1 MLPIPIVAQVEYF
14 KCHDDDT
21 LEYTVTLSVARAP
34 ASMTA
39 GIVTEDPRQ
48 RHEVA
53 EVWNDGLGIGAHLA
67 QRLLIQM
74 FRTLRGIMWEY
85 DGAGVQWSKPD
96 IQPWLALRFYHADA
110 SRIARRMKAH
120 APADVDFKELIWTY
134 H

>member
-1 MLPIPIVAQVEYF
+1 MSAIAVVAEVEYL

-21 LEYTVTLSVARAP
+21 REYGVSVTVAGRPSSSVTGVVTMPPYGDALVADAR
-34 ASMTA
+34 
-39 GIVTEDPRQ
+39 
-48 RHEVA
+48 H
-53 EVWNDGLGIGAHLA
+53 DGLGIGAHLA

-96 IQPWLALRFYHADA
+96 LQPWLTLRFYHADA

-120 APADVDFKELIWTY
+120 APADLSFKELIWT
-134 H
+134 HD